1 MENSHI
7 LGVFL
12 TTTNESLITKW
23 GSHLQIKCMEKRRNC
38 VAKSSN
44 MLGNKMSEVKQMI
57 CSLIHSMK
65 NQKFGHWCITCN
77 IKLTYL
83 SCGAEARQHQ
93 KIFITIILN
102 TFTLQKRDAC
112 IQNWLLQPSLIISS
126 KTKNNFGESQI
137 TCVNT
142 RSGNVP

>member
-23 GSHLQIKCMEKRRNC
+23 GSHLQIRCMKKRRNC

-44 MLGNKMSEVKQMI
+44 TLGNKMSEIKQMV

-65 NQKFGHWCITCN
+65 TPKFGHWCITRD

-83 SCGAEARQHQ
+83 LCGTEARQHQ
-93 KIFITIILN
+93 KNIYKINTKLFYLAEKGWLYPKLTIVIVSDHPLRN
-102 TFTLQKRDAC
+102 QK
-112 IQNWLLQPSLIISS
+112 
-126 KTKNNFGESQI
+126 
-137 TCVNT
+137 
-142 RSGNVP
+142 